1 MPDLPDPDPPPQT
14 WLDQLIA
21 LIELIILV
29 GLIWFAFASGDYACR
44 H

>member
-1 MPDLPDPDPPPQT
+1 MTDPDPPPQT

-29 GLIWFAFASGDYACR
+29 GLIAFLFMGGAALTGTR
-44 H
+44 